1 MQATARAPLSLKANN
16 QTNKQTTPTAQLP
29 CGQEA
34 VLARGGAAHGRS
46 ELSGCSRRTV
56 RRQIQRGNAMQFA
69 DPNAQVRAT
78 LSCSRQHP
86 SATCNIQQA
95 TWKTTVQRARHSCDR
110 FRCTAALWRPLP
122 QQCAREGACRRRA
135 AAGYMSLSLP
145 QVLGGLVLLRWLQ
158 CAICGLAH
166 VARCDM
172 CVCHGCCTV
181 AYSTAGL
188 APPLKA

>member
-1 MQATARAPLSLKANN
+1 MK
-16 QTNKQTTPTAQLP
+16 QTNNPPLHSHAVRARGGAGKRR

-34 VLARGGAAHGRS
+34 VRARGGAAHSRS

-122 QQCAREGACRRRA
+122 QQCAREGACRRHCSRCRLHLPIPPTGPRRSSA
-135 AAGYMSLSLP
+135 LCVGCSALSVA
-145 QVLGGLVLLRWLQ
+145 QATSHVVI
-158 CAICGLAH
+158 CACA
-166 VARCDM
+166 
-172 CVCHGCCTV
+172 TV
-181 AYSTAGL
+181 A
-188 APPLKA
+188 AP